1 MKFIE
6 TIIGKPSYMGGWEVP
21 AMPDDSHRAER
32 LRTVMQRSQGV
43 IGVRIRPEFKEGRM
57 LAEHASASAGQK
69 AQLLTE
75 GVIRVATVRVY
86 DEELKRMTYPGI
98 VEIADGEV
106 KMLGVQQALLVLD
119 RYPGSY
125 IFEEVDL
132 KIVAAPVPQN
142 AAQAQQ
148 FQSDSAVAHLTEIE
162 QLKKQLAAEKTKRI
176 HAEILANSLQPN
188 DAPQGSQRDEVE
200 AETDPKP
207 EAVKNEVEAETKTET
222 KPTNEPSAA
231 TTGRTRVPRPSD
243 NK

>member
-6 TIIGKPSYMGGWEVP
+6 PIIGKPSLMGGWQVP
-21 AMPDDSHRAER
+21 AMPDDSHRGER

-43 IGVRIRPEFKEGRM
+43 IGVRIRPDFKEGRM
-57 LAEHASASAGQK
+57 LAEHAGATAGHK

-86 DEELKRMTYPGI
+86 DEEMKRMTYPGI

-132 KIVAAPVPQN
+132 KIAAAPVPKN
-142 AAQAQQ
+142 AGEAQQ
-148 FQSDSAVAHLTEIE
+148 LQSDVAVAQLTEIAN
-162 QLKKQLAAEKTKRI
+162 LKKQLEAEKTKRV
-176 HAEILANSLQPN
+176 HAEILANSLMSP
-188 DAPQGSQRDEVE
+188 DAPQAAQVDEE
-200 AETDPKP
+200 AEGEGEAKAEP
-207 EAVKNEVEAETKTET
+207 EPQPET
-222 KPTNEPSAA
+222 KPEPPAER
-231 TTGRTRVPRPSD
+231 TGRSRIPRPSD

>member
-6 TIIGKPSYMGGWEVP
+6 PIIGKPSYMGGWDVQ
-21 AMPDDSHRAER
+21 AMPDDSHRSER
-32 LRTVMQRSQGV
+32 LRTIMQRSQGV

-57 LAEHASASAGQK
+57 LAEHASATAGQK

-75 GVIRVATVRVY
+75 GMIRVATVRVY
-86 DEELKRMTYPGI
+86 DPETKRMTYPGI

-132 KIVAAPVPQN
+132 KIAAAPVPQN

-148 FQSDSAVAHLTEIE
+148 FQSESAVAHLTEIE
-162 QLKKQLAAEKTKRI
+162 NLKKQLAAEKTKRV
-176 HAEILANSLQPN
+176 HAEILANSMLSN
-188 DAPQGSQRDEVE
+188 DAPQGSQKDDAVEGEAAE
-200 AETDPKP
+200 AEP
-207 EAVKNEVEAETKTET
+207 ETKTET
-222 KPTNEPSAA
+222 KPTAEPPAA

>member
-6 TIIGKPSYMGGWEVP
+6 TIIGKPSYMGGWEVQ

-57 LAEHASASAGQK
+57 LAEHASATAGQK

-75 GVIRVATVRVY
+75 GMIRVATVRVY
-86 DEELKRMTYPGI
+86 DSETKRMTYPGI

-148 FQSDSAVAHLTEIE
+148 FQSESAVAHLTEIE
-162 QLKKQLAAEKTKRI
+162 NLKKQLAAEKTKRV
-176 HAEILANSLQPN
+176 HAEILANSLQSS
-188 DAPQGSQRDEVE
+188 DAPQSPRNDEVGP
-200 AETDPKP
+200 ET
-207 EAVKNEVEAETKTET
+207 EAVKDEAEVETRSDPET
-222 KPTNEPSAA
+222 KPTPEPPAV
-231 TTGRTRVPRPSD
+231 TTGGRGRVPRPSD

>member
-6 TIIGKPSYMGGWEVP
+6 TIIGKPSYMGGWEVQ

-57 LAEHASASAGQK
+57 LAEHASATAGQK

-75 GVIRVATVRVY
+75 GMIRVATVRVY
-86 DEELKRMTYPGI
+86 DSETKRMTYPGI

-148 FQSDSAVAHLTEIE
+148 LQSESAVAHLTEIE
-162 QLKKQLAAEKTKRI
+162 NLKKQLAAEKTKRV
-176 HAEILANSLQPN
+176 HAEILANSLQSS
-188 DAPQGSQRDEVE
+188 DAPQSPRNDEVE
-200 AETDPKP
+200 ADDDTKT
-207 EAVKNEVEAETKTET
+207 EAVKDEVEPETKAET
-222 KPTNEPSAA
+222 KPTAEPPAA

>member
-6 TIIGKPSYMGGWEVP
+6 TIIGKPSYMGGWEVQ
-21 AMPDDSHRAER
+21 ALPDDSHRSER
-32 LRTVMQRSQGV
+32 LRTITQRSQGV

-57 LAEHASASAGQK
+57 LAEHASATAGQK

-75 GVIRVATVRVY
+75 GMIRVATVRVY
-86 DEELKRMTYPGI
+86 DPETKRMTYPGI

-132 KIVAAPVPQN
+132 KIAAAPVPQN

-148 FQSDSAVAHLTEIE
+148 FQSESAVAHLTEIE
-162 QLKKQLAAEKTKRI
+162 NLKKQLAAEKTKRI
-176 HAEILANSLQPN
+176 HAEILANSMQPN
-188 DAPQGSQRDEVE
+188 DAPQGAQKDDVVEGEAAE
-200 AETDPKP
+200 AEP
-207 EAVKNEVEAETKTET
+207 ETKTET
-222 KPTNEPSAA
+222 KPTAEPPAA